1 MKERL
6 QKYLARCGAGSR
18 RTCEELI
25 LSRRVRVNGLV
36 VTELGCAVEADRDE
50 VTLDNKKCLP
60 ESFVYLLLNKPA
72 GYLSTVEDSRQRPKV
87 TDLLK
92 GVKERVYPVGRLDL
106 DAEGLILLTNDGD
119 LAYRLTHPK
128 FEIDKV
134 YRVLVRGVP
143 EKSSLERLRLGIH
156 LEDGPAAPARAR
168 VLEQKKDGTSLL
180 EITVHEGRKHEI
192 KRLCE
197 AIGLPVLHL
206 IRLAMGPLRLGNLAL
221 GAWRPLTQQEI
232 QLLREL
238 KL

>member
-1 MKERL
+1 MRERL

-18 RTCEELI
+18 RDCEEFI
-25 LSRRVRVNGLV
+25 LSGRVRVNGLLI
-36 VTELGCAVEADRDE
+36 TEMGCTIATDRDD

-106 DAEGLILLTNDGD
+106 DAEGLILLTNDGE

-143 EKSSLERLRLGIH
+143 EESSLERLRSGIH
-156 LEDGPAAPARAR
+156 LEDGPAAPAAAR

-197 AIGLPVLHL
+197 AIGLSVLHL
-206 IRLAMGPLRLGNLAL
+206 TRVAMGPLRLGALAV

-232 QLLREL
+232 QSLREL